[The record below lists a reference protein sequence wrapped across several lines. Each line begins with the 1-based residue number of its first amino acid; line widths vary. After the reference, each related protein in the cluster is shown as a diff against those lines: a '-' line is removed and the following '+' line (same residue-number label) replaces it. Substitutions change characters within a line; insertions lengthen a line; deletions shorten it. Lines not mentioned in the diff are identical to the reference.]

1 MEYSERI
8 DRKRYRR
15 KKAKPLGIVIFILAL
30 IGLIGVIFMLRGVVS
45 AILGQSNKSEQY
57 EKFIA
62 PVVMMDPVPFNNI
75 QNTDDQF
82 ILQTALWAALL
93 GENRS
98 NYSYDENGMLL
109 VPSTELDVSAVRLFG
124 PNCIVN
130 HHSFDDY
137 DATYLFDADIN
148 AYRVPLIGKVA
159 YSPKVTSIMKVGDT
173 TTLKVGYIAPG
184 NVWTTDV
191 LDEKTEERAPDKY
204 MYYDLVKGEGGM
216 YIKSIRDV
224 ESEVYTQSQPSS

>member
-8 DRKRYRR
+8 ERKRYRR
-15 KKAKPLGIVIFILAL
+15 KKAKPVGLVIFVLAL
-30 IGLIGVIFMLRGVVS
+30 IGLIGVIFMLRGVVGS
-45 AILGQSNKSEQY
+45 ILSQSDKSEQY
-57 EKFIA
+57 EKFIT

-124 PNCIVN
+124 PNCVVN

-137 DATYLFDADIN
+137 DATYLFDAEIN

-159 YSPKVTSIMKVGDT
+159 YSPKVTNIVKTGET

-184 NVWTTDV
+184 NIWSTDV
-191 LDEKTEERAPDKY
+191 LDQQDDERAPDKY
-204 MYYDLVKGEGGM
+204 MYYDLVKGDGGM

-224 ESEVYTQSQPSS
+224 EAEVYPTPKP